1 MYALGRG
8 PGEGAPCGH
17 CVRAAD
23 AAYSVACGIE
33 ETKADRGVADTS
45 AEESFEA
52 AEARLERAFSRLE
65 ASVRSLNGRMR
76 AHSRIEADTA
86 RLVSERSR
94 FAAELDK
101 ASAKAKRLD
110 DSAAEV
116 ARRLVIAME
125 SVREVIAK

>member
-1 MYALGRG
+1 MR
-8 PGEGAPCGH
+8 H
-17 CVRAAD
+17 CVALPEPG
-23 AAYSVACGIE
+23 YTVQGGIE
-33 ETKADRGVADTS
+33 QTKGGRSVADTS
-45 AEESFEA
+45 SEDSFEA
-52 AEARLERAFSRLE
+52 AEARLERAFARLD

-86 RLVSERSR
+86 RLVSERSK

-101 ASAKAKRLD
+101 AAAKAKRLD

-125 SVREVIAK
+125 TVREVLAK